1 MDSRLIDLARNA
13 GKILLS
19 YRGKELNIQNKG
31 GGSFNP
37 VTDADLKANE
47 LLQTELSK
55 YYSNDLI
62 LSEENTNI
70 PADYSARVWMI
81 DPLDGTSEFIHGG
94 PLFGVHI
101 ALCDNGTLQLG
112 LVYTPVTDE
121 LYYAEKDSGAY
132 LQTPVGT
139 QRLHVSDVE
148 DLSHARMI
156 TRINRGYS
164 RPEDTLVNQFQ
175 NPKIELACIGI
186 KLGLIAQ
193 GKAEFNI
200 HANPKSHKWDTAA
213 PQLILEEAGG
223 KITDLSGQ
231 PLDYTQAYTH
241 WKNGFLASNGV
252 LHEKVLEKIRENSF
266 RL

>member
-101 ALCDNGTLQLG
+101 ALCDNGTLQLDS
-112 LVYTPVTDE
+112 YTLPLPTN
-121 LYYAEKDSGAY
+121 ST
-132 LQTPVGT
+132 TP
-139 QRLHVSDVE
+139 
-148 DLSHARMI
+148 
-156 TRINRGYS
+156 
-164 RPEDTLVNQFQ
+164 
-175 NPKIELACIGI
+175 K
-186 KLGLIAQ
+186 K
-193 GKAEFNI
+193 
-200 HANPKSHKWDTAA
+200 TAA
-213 PQLILEEAGG
+213 PTCKHPSAP
-223 KITDLSGQ
+223 S
-231 PLDYTQAYTH
+231 DYM
-241 WKNGFLASNGV
+241 LAT
-252 LHEKVLEKIRENSF
+252 LRIYLTRA
-266 RL
+266 